1 MVIVR
6 TFGDAIVSQELNNR
20 LLFCVYS
27 QNKFHTDEFWHFFG
41 SVVLLMRKPNGVKS
55 SPKL

>member
-27 QNKFHTDEFWHFFG
+27 QNKFHTDEFWHFFWRC
-41 SVVLLMRKPNGVKS
+41 SFADEKA
-55 SPKL
+55 